1 MSTLL
6 QDIRYGLRMLAK
18 APGFTAVAVITL
30 ALGIGANTAI
40 FSVINSAL
48 LKPLPFKSPE
58 QLVSLRE
65 TESAPGDFPLDGAD
79 YMDWQAQNKT
89 FQSMSLFSYGFSMSF
104 SSSGQGLPEP
114 IAAIGTQS
122 NFFETLGVQPLI
134 GRTFAKGEDAKGK
147 DHVAILSYAFW
158 QRRFAGNPD
167 VLGKEVKLNS
177 ESYTVVGVMP
187 RWFNYPPANDLWT
200 PFDMTQPLMHNRG
213 SHWASAIG
221 RVKDGVT
228 IEQARADLLTV
239 SARLNKEY
247 RQPNDQ
253 DIHSLVFPLK
263 DRLIGDSES
272 QLLVLL
278 GAVAL
283 VLLVACANIANLL
296 LARSTG
302 RQREMAVR
310 AALGAG
316 RWRLARQVLTE
327 SLLLSLGGTAIG
339 LVAASWGVSLLQT
352 AKRLPIPQINQVTVD
367 GTVLVFAVGLSLLV
381 GVLFGLAPALQTSGL
396 NLSEELKSSANAVVS
411 ATGAGRIVRNTL
423 IVAEIAVSLALLVG
437 AGLLMRSFSQMR
449 NAKIGVNSKN
459 VLTLRINLPGPK
471 YSALALE
478 EQFYDQVLAR
488 VIKIPGVTSA
498 AVSQEIALQG
508 GSNGYI
514 SVPGSTNPAL
524 ANQLVEYNVITPDYF
539 RVYGIPLLRGRN
551 FTQEDLKRDGETS
564 QKIDDL
570 YRTAKDPSKVTI
582 PPDLS
587 QIAIINEAMAK
598 TFWPNQDPIGK
609 TYKGFGGSGPATI
622 VVGVVGDEQQWG
634 IRHRPIPENY
644 FPLTRGLV
652 GSDGFNGTVSIKT
665 SVAPASILETVRG
678 DVGELDSSLALF
690 HVRTM
695 EEVIADNMQQTTLQT
710 YLLGTFAGLAMLL
723 AAIGLYGVMSYLVT
737 QRTHEIGI
745 RMALGA
751 QRRDVVKLVIGQG
764 AKLILLGVA
773 IGIAAALALTRLMS
787 TLLFGVHATD
797 PLTYV
802 SVAVLLS
809 AVALLACYIPAR
821 RAMRVDP
828 MVALRYE

>member
-1 MSTLL
+1 MGKLF
-6 QDIRYGLRMLAK
+6 QDLRYGARMLAK
-18 APGFTAVAVITL
+18 APGFTAIAVLTL

-48 LKPLPFKSPE
+48 LKPLPFKNPG

-89 FQSMSLFSYGFSMSF
+89 FQSMSLFSYGFAMSF
-104 SSSGQGLPEP
+104 SSNGEGAPEP
-114 IAAIGTQS
+114 IAAIGTQA

-147 DHVAILSYAFW
+147 DHVVILSYPFW
-158 QRRFAGNPD
+158 QRRFAGSED

-177 ESYTVVGVMP
+177 ESYTVIGVTP
-187 RWFNYPPANDLWT
+187 RWFNYPPATDLWT
-200 PFDMTQPLMHNRG
+200 AFDMTQSMMHNRG
-213 SHWASAIG
+213 SHWANAIG

-228 IEQARADLLTV
+228 IDQARADLLTV
-239 SARLNKEY
+239 SARLNKEF
-247 RQPNDQ
+247 RGPDDQ

-272 QLLVLL
+272 QLMVLL

-327 SLLLSLGGTAIG
+327 SVLLSLGGAAIG
-339 LVAASWGVSLLQT
+339 MVAALWGVSLLQT
-352 AKRLPIPQINQVTVD
+352 AKELPIPQINPIRVD
-367 GTVLVFAVGLSLLV
+367 GTVLLFTIGVSLLV
-381 GVLFGLAPALQTSGL
+381 GILFGLAPALQTSGL

-437 AGLLMRSFSQMR
+437 AGLLIRSFSQMR
-449 NAKIGVNSKN
+449 NAKIGVNPEN
-459 VLTLRINLPGPK
+459 VLTLRINLPGVK
-471 YSALALE
+471 YKTLPVE
-478 EQFYDQVLAR
+478 EQFYDQLLAR
-488 VIKIPGVTSA
+488 INKIPGVTTA
-498 AVSQEIALQG
+498 AVSQEIALNG

-539 RVYGIPLLRGRN
+539 RVYGIPLLEGRN
-551 FTQEDLKRDGETS
+551 FTQEDMEQEGAKGLKL
-564 QKIDDL
+564 DDL
-570 YRTAKDPSKVTI
+570 YKSAKDESKVTI
-582 PPDLS
+582 PADLS
-587 QIAIINEAMAK
+587 FVAIINQAMAK

-609 TYKGFGGSGPATI
+609 TYKGFGGNGPVTTVI
-622 VVGVVGDEQQWG
+622 GVVGDEQQWG

-644 FPLTRGLV
+644 FPLTRSLDDP
-652 GSDGFNGTVSIKT
+652 DGFNGTVSI
-665 SVAPASILETVRG
+665 
-678 DVGELDSSLALF
+678 
-690 HVRTM
+690 
-695 EEVIADNMQQTTLQT
+695 
-710 YLLGTFAGLAMLL
+710 
-723 AAIGLYGVMSYLVT
+723 
-737 QRTHEIGI
+737 
-745 RMALGA
+745 
-751 QRRDVVKLVIGQG
+751 
-764 AKLILLGVA
+764 
-773 IGIAAALALTRLMS
+773 
-787 TLLFGVHATD
+787 
-797 PLTYV
+797 
-802 SVAVLLS
+802 
-809 AVALLACYIPAR
+809 
-821 RAMRVDP
+821 
-828 MVALRYE
+828 

>member
-1 MSTLL
+1 MGKLM
-6 QDIRYGLRMLAK
+6 QDVRYGARMLAK
-18 APGFTAVAVITL
+18 APGFTLIAVLTL

-48 LKPLPFKSPE
+48 LKPLPFKNPG

-89 FQSMSLFSYGFSMSF
+89 FQAMSLFSYTYSMSF
-104 SSSGQGLPEP
+104 SSNGEGAPEP
-114 IAAIGTQS
+114 IAAIGTQA

-147 DHVAILSYAFW
+147 DHVAILNYAFW
-158 QRRFAGNPD
+158 QRRFAGNTD

-177 ESYTVVGVMP
+177 ESYTVIGVMP
-187 RWFNYPPANDLWT
+187 RWFNYPPAIDLWT
-200 PFDMTQPLMHNRG
+200 PFDMTQNTMHNRG

-221 RVKDGVT
+221 RVKDGAT
-228 IEQARADLLTV
+228 IDQARADLLTV

-247 RQPNDQ
+247 RQPDDQ

-263 DRLIGDSES
+263 DRLVGNSES
-272 QLLVLL
+272 ELMILL

-302 RQREMAVR
+302 RHREMAVR

-327 SLLLSLGGTAIG
+327 SLLLSLGGAALG
-339 LVAASWGVSLLQT
+339 FVAATWGVSLLQT
-352 AKRLPIPQINQVTVD
+352 AKTLPIPRLNPVAVD
-367 GTVLVFAVGLSLLV
+367 GTVLLFTIGVSVLV

-411 ATGAGRIVRNTL
+411 ATGAGRAIRNTL

-437 AGLLMRSFSQMR
+437 AGLLIRSFSQMR
-449 NAKIGVNSKN
+449 NAKIGVNPNN
-459 VLTLRINLPGPK
+459 VLTVRINLPGVK
-471 YSALALE
+471 YNTLPVE
-478 EQFYDQVLAR
+478 EQFYDQLLAR
-488 VIKIPGVTSA
+488 ITKIPGVTSA
-498 AVSQEIALQG
+498 AVSQEIALDG

-524 ANQLVEYNVITPDYF
+524 ANQLVEYNVVTPDYF
-539 RVYGIPLLRGRN
+539 RVYGIPLLEGRN
-551 FTQEDLKRDGETS
+551 FTQQDMQHEGEVGL
-564 QKIDDL
+564 KIDAL
-570 YRTAKDPSKVTI
+570 YKAAKDSDKVTI

-587 QIAIINEAMAK
+587 FVAIINQTMAK

-609 TYKGFGGSGPATI
+609 VYKGFGGGGPVTTVI
-622 VVGVVGDEQQWG
+622 GVVGDEQQWS
-634 IRHRPIPENY
+634 IRHHAIPENY
-644 FPLTRGLV
+644 FPLTRALDDSG
-652 GSDGFNGTVSIKT
+652 GFNGTMSIKT
-665 SVAPASILETVRG
+665 AVAPASIVEAVRNNVS
-678 DVGELDSSLALF
+678 DMDSSLALF

-695 EEVIADNMQQTTLQT
+695 EEVVADAMQDTTLQT
-710 YLLGTFAGLAMLL
+710 FLLGTFAALAMIL
-723 AAIGLYGVMSYLVT
+723 AAVGLYGVMSYLVT

-751 QRRDVVKLVIGQG
+751 QEGDIVKLVIGQG
-764 AKLILLGVA
+764 AKLIFIGVA
-773 IGIAAALALTRLMS
+773 IGIAGALAVTRLMS
-787 TLLFGVHATD
+787 ALLFGVHATD

-802 SVAVLLS
+802 SVAALLTI
-809 AVALLACYIPAR
+809 VALVACYIPAR